1 MNFLSTY
8 SDYQPLEGNGLLIV
22 NDNEKGRCYEA
33 LRDFTIGEVIFT
45 EQALVYGSYNDDD
58 DDDDNVNNEEVNMDI
73 LIEAYGKRVKNFKD
87 NIKSILDE
95 ICSLEKVQSL
105 DTARCFLQLLGLMQL
120 LNEGKLKDQKII
132 SSLEL
137 LASMTACNVDE
148 CLQDIRNLKKALPKL
163 IHPSISDSEA
173 SRYLAILNTN
183 QLELEQFGGSGL
195 FVATSVF
202 EHSCDCNCS
211 YTTHE
216 NTLYMTCIKDI
227 KKGTRLS
234 IDYGNNYYHSTAERQ
249 QGLYETYRFI
259 CNCQK
264 CLGPDRSRPF
274 RCVDCK
280 NCFFYPIGGGA
291 SEEISPSAFT
301 PCLMCNKQQE
311 IE

>member
-1 MNFLSTY
+1 MNFISTS
-8 SDYQPLEGNGLLIV
+8 SDYQPLESSGLVIV
-22 NDNEKGRCYEA
+22 NDNDKGRCYEA
-33 LRDFTIGEVIFT
+33 LRDYNIGDVIYT
-45 EQALVYGSYNDDD
+45 EQALVYGTYNDDYDDD
-58 DDDDNVNNEEVNMDI
+58 DDIDEVNISI
-73 LIEAYGKRVKNFKD
+73 LMEAYSKRIKNFKD
-87 NIKSILDE
+87 NVRSILDE

-105 DTARCFLQLLGLMQL
+105 DTARCFLQLLGLIQL
-120 LNEGKLKDQKII
+120 LNEGKLTDQKMI
-132 SSLEL
+132 STLEL
-137 LASMTACNVDE
+137 LSSMTACNVDE
-148 CLQDIRNLKKALPKL
+148 CLQDIRNLKKAFPKL
-163 IHPSISDSEA
+163 IHSSISDSEA

-216 NTLYMTCIKDI
+216 NTLYMTAIKEI
-227 KKGTRLS
+227 KKGERVS
-234 IDYGNNYYHSTAERQ
+234 IDYGNNYYHCTTERQ

-274 RCVDCK
+274 KCTDCK
-280 NCFFYPIGGGA
+280 NCFFYPIGGVTN
-291 SEEISPSAFT
+291 ENISPSDFT